1 MGFLLHI
8 PVVISFLLL
17 AAHFTRA
24 GQTPLVVVALLLPL
38 MLFYNKGWVV
48 RLVQLALVAGA
59 VEWLRTLMIFQ
70 AIRVEH
76 GMPWVRLALI
86 IGGVALFTACS
97 ALVFFHKSLKRKYGL
112 TKEAKNIER

>member
-24 GQTPLVVVALLLPL
+24 GQTMLVVVTLLLPL
-38 MLFYNKGWVV
+38 MLFFKKGWVV
-48 RLVQLALVAGA
+48 RVVQLALVAGA
-59 VEWLRTLMIFQ
+59 VEWLRTLMVFQ

-76 GMPWVRLALI
+76 GLPWVRLAVI
-86 IGGVALFTACS
+86 IGGVALFTGCS
-97 ALVFFHKSLKRKYGL
+97 ALVFFHKSLQRKYGFRKVAE
-112 TKEAKNIER
+112 TIER